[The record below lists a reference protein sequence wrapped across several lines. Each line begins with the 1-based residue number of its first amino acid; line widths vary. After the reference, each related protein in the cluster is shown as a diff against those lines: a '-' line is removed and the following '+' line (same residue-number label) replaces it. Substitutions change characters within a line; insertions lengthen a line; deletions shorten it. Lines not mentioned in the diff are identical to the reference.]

1 MKPNVIL
8 TVLLSVMIGGCSS
21 GGGDGPPQKTAG
33 QLTTQG
39 WSAYSAKNYTDA
51 SAHFAEALTL
61 DANFADAYN
70 GAGWSNAKLN
80 AMSAAETSFTT
91 GLTKDPTNVQIKA
104 GLAFVYSVQKE
115 YALSIQRGNEVLA
128 ADSGWSFSRD
138 LSIGA
143 ADIHLMLAED
153 YFAQGDF
160 SASLQQVQRLNA
172 LFNANVTTPSGRA
185 ALSAEIERLRA
196 TV

>member
-1 MKPNVIL
+1 MKPHVIL
-8 TVLLSVMIGGCSS
+8 MVLLSVMIGGCSS
-21 GGGDGPPQKTAG
+21 GGGDGQKTAG
-33 QLTTQG
+33 QVTAEG

-51 SAHFAEALTL
+51 SARFAEALTL
-61 DANFADAYN
+61 DANFVDAYN

-80 AMSAAETSFTT
+80 AMPGAVASFTT
-91 GLTKDPTNVQIKA
+91 GLTKDPANIQIKA

-128 ADSGWSFSRD
+128 ADSVWSFSRD

-160 SASLQQVQRLNA
+160 SASLQQVQKLNA
-172 LFNANVTTPSGRA
+172 LFNANVSTPSGRA